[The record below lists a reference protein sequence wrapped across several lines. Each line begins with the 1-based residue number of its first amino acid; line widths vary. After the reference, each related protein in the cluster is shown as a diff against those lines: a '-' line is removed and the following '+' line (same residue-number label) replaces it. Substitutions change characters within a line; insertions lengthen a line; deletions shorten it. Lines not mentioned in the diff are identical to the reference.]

1 MKKTVSVILA
11 LALVFCMGI
20 PAFAANT
27 DTVKDYTITS
37 PYDIVDWD
45 NWKAAKT
52 QLHCHTTASD
62 GYLTVAESVQMHYDL
77 GYDMVCI
84 TDHGTIGK
92 GWDVAP
98 DTVPL
103 IRLIK
108 YERTQLAP
116 IVPLTAEEKAAY
128 ENGTHTTS
136 EGIIRG
142 FGMTDIPTGIELN
155 MATPIADCHL
165 TGYFS
170 DYGQGLAGVFGDY
183 ETPSEGVK
191 DSGGI
196 SMLAH
201 VGEYVYTDK
210 DSADHVGQKVDD
222 YYPTKFAR
230 LFLDNAGSSVGMG
243 INSATDA
250 HTRCDRI
257 LWDQILQKTIP
268 NGVTPWGFAFSDSHN
283 DTSVNDAWQV
293 LWMPEISLDGMRE
306 TMINGASFAVTHFSN
321 GVELN
326 GMEEM
331 PGYVEEN
338 QDWTINNLPAVTRI
352 TVDESADT
360 ITVEGTDF
368 NQITW
373 VSNGN
378 VILREDV
385 PDGKATL
392 DLHSSGLLDTPYLY
406 VRFYITSAD
415 GICYSQPMTIQRD
428 GEVFASVDVPEVN
441 DTPKKLRTLVT
452 VLDWVNFKWN
462 PIVWIFKHFALG
474 YDPIERTLDSVKD
487 LFSKA
492 MC

>member
-1 MKKTVSVILA
+1 MKKALSVILT
-11 LALVFCMGI
+11 LALIICTVTPVFAGR
-20 PAFAANT
+20 A
-27 DTVKDYTITS
+27 DTVNDYTITN
-37 PYDIVDWD
+37 PYASVDWD
-45 NWKAAKT
+45 SWLPAKT

-62 GYLTVAESVQMHYDL
+62 GYLTVAQSVQMHYDL

-108 YERTQLAP
+108 YERTQLSE
-116 IVPLTAEEKAAY
+116 IIPLTTEEKAEY

-136 EGIIRG
+136 DGTERG
-142 FGMTDIPTGIELN
+142 YGMTDIPTGIELN
-155 MATPIADCHL
+155 MATPKADCHL

-183 ETPSEGVK
+183 ETPSAGVNK
-191 DSGGI
+191 AGGI

-201 VGEYVYTDK
+201 IGEYVYVEK
-210 DSADHVGQKVDD
+210 DSEDHVGKLIDD

-268 NGVTPWGFAFSDSHN
+268 NGVTPWGFCFSDSHN

-293 LWMPEISLDGMRE
+293 LWMPENSLDGMRDA
-306 TMINGASFAVTHFSN
+306 MVNGTSFAVSHFSN

-331 PGYVEEN
+331 PGYVEQN
-338 QDWTINNLPAVTRI
+338 QDWTINDLPKVTRI
-352 TVDESADT
+352 TVDEDNDT
-360 ITVEGTDF
+360 ITVEGDF
-368 NQITW
+368 YNQITW

-385 PDGKATL
+385 EDGVATL
-392 DLHSSGLLDTPYLY
+392 DLHSAELLNEPYLY
-406 VRFYITSAD
+406 VRFYITSKD
-415 GICYSQPMTIQRD
+415 GICYSQPFTIQRD
-428 GEVFASVDVPEVN
+428 GETFEPVEVPVTN
-441 DTPKKLRTLVT
+441 DISTKLRKLVT
-452 VLDWVNFKWN
+452 VLDWLIFKWN
-462 PIVWIFKHFALG
+462 AVVWLFKSVALG
-474 YDPIERTLDSVKD
+474 YDPIKQTINSVKD
-487 LFSKA
+487 TL
-492 MC
+492 C